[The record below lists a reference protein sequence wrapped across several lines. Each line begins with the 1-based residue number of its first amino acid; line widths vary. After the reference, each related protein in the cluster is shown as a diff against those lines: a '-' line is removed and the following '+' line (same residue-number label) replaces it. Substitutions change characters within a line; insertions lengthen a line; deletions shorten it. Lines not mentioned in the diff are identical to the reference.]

1 MDDTQKPLFRALH
14 KCPTKLTLCCFFI
27 ALPFRSQMGATIVD
41 AIDTLHIMGLMD
53 EYQKARD
60 WIATQLNFDIVR
72 VC

>member
-1 MDDTQKPLFRALH
+1 
-14 KCPTKLTLCCFFI
+14 
-27 ALPFRSQMGATIVD
+27 MGATIVD